1 MKNAILEKFRRGEP
15 SLGII
20 SHLLS
25 APAIEVLAYTGMDY
39 VLIDL
44 EHSPIGAEHAA
55 RLVGVAQGAGLG
67 AAALRQRQVR
77 DAVEQALHGPLGFA
91 VPRKV

>member
-44 EHSPIGAEHAA
+44 EHSPSGPSTRRGWWAWPRARAWRRWCAWTASSAA
-55 RLVGVAQGAGLG
+55 
-67 AAALRQRQVR
+67 
-77 DAVEQALHGPLGFA
+77 PY
-91 VPRKV
+91 

>member
-25 APAIEVLAYTGMDY
+25 APAIEVLKEAVRG
-39 VLIDL
+39 IA
-44 EHSPIGAEHAA
+44 SAA
-55 RLVGVAQGAGLG
+55 RA
-67 AAALRQRQVR
+67 
-77 DAVEQALHGPLGFA
+77 
-91 VPRKV
+91 